1 MNKLPIVS
9 IVGRPNVGKSTLFN
23 RIVGFRQAIVS
34 KIPGTT
40 RDRIVAEVVWDNKKF
55 MLIDTAGLLIDY
67 FGFENKE
74 IEEGAQGQ
82 IDLAVKESDLILFL
96 VDAKCGVSA
105 QDKEVAKKIRKIG
118 KRVILVANKADVR
131 HQEQEVDQ
139 FTSFGFNELIA
150 ISAVTGR
157 RTGDLLD
164 LITKGFPKNPDAVS
178 NDSHLPRLAIVGR
191 PNVGKSTLFNDL
203 IGMERSIVSD
213 VPGTTRDS
221 LKFQIKIEAG
231 SKGIDLELIDT
242 AGFRRKGR
250 IKQGVERFSVI
261 RTIESIYKSDIVLL
275 VIDAAEG
282 ITRGDAHLA
291 ELALDNRKKIII
303 ALNKIDLSGSEIHD
317 LLRFAFITRQ
327 VRVAISAK
335 SKTNLDLLTAEIIK
349 AVRNIKKR

>member
-40 RDRIVAEVVWDNKKF
+40 RDRIVAEVTWDNKKF

-96 VDAKCGVSA
+96 VDAKSGVSA
-105 QDKEVAKKIRKIG
+105 EDKAVAKKIRKAG
-118 KRVILVANKADVR
+118 KRVVLVVNKADVR
-131 HQEQEVDQ
+131 HQEQEIDQ
-139 FTSFGFNELIA
+139 FTSFGFDELIA

-157 RTGDLLD
+157 RTGDLLN
-164 LITKGFPKNPDAVS
+164 LIAKDFPQNS
-178 NDSHLPRLAIVGR
+178 EDSPSGEKLPRLAIVGR

-203 IGMERSIVSD
+203 TGMERSIVSD

-221 LKFQIKIEAG
+221 LRFQIKIGEG
-231 SKGIDLELIDT
+231 NKSTNLELVDT

-275 VIDAAEG
+275 VIDSKEG
-282 ITRGDAHLA
+282 VTRGDAHLV
-291 ELALDNRKKIII
+291 ELALENRKKVIIV
-303 ALNKIDLSGSEIHD
+303 LNKIDLSGSEIHD
-317 LLRFAFITRQ
+317 LLRFPFITRQ

-335 SKTNLDLLTAEIIK
+335 NKTNLDLLTGEIIK
-349 AVRNIKKR
+349 AVQGIKKR